1 MLRDGVKHYYNKTT
15 GLYSNVPTAGYT
27 AVTIYDYEYEVN
39 EDKRLIKVI
48 DPAIIQKV
56 VRRFEK
62 VMSS

>member
-1 MLRDGVKHYYNKTT
+1 L
-15 GLYSNVPTAGYT
+15 
-27 AVTIYDYEYEVN
+27 N

-62 VMSS
+62 VMSSWMIEHNHKKETSYQVKLQ